1 MSRVH
6 HTRHADHTRGF
17 LPIVLVATKTDL
29 EHVRKVTEDETVALG
44 RRFGCPSYEVSVAE
58 NPDGVILVIQ
68 DLLRQIKREF
78 LRNLAGL
85 EKRTSPL
92 DNMKRV
98 FKKKITR
105 SKSDT
110 VC

>member
-1 MSRVH
+1 MGH
-6 HTRHADHTRGF
+6 RGF
-17 LPIVLVATKTDL
+17 LPLVLVATKTDL
-29 EHVRKVTEDETVALG
+29 EHVRKVTEEETVAIG
-44 RRFGCPSYEVSVAE
+44 RRHGCPTYEVSVAE
-58 NPDGVILVIQ
+58 NPDGVLLVIQ

-85 EKRTSPL
+85 EKRSSPL

>member
-1 MSRVH
+1 MSRVQH
-6 HTRHADHTRGF
+6 VRHADNSRGF
-17 LPIVLVATKTDL
+17 LPLVLVATKTDL
-29 EHVRKVTEDETVALG
+29 EHVRKVTEDETVSLG
-44 RRFGCPSYEVSVAE
+44 RRYGSPTYEVSVAE
-58 NPDGVILVIQ
+58 NPDGVSIVMQ

-78 LRNLAGL
+78 LRNLAGF
-85 EKRTSPL
+85 EKRASPL